1 MTLTCHF
8 YIILGET
15 NIVLIDAGCSIDI
28 SSALN
33 LVEEK
38 HINHDKEIICI
49 LTHWHNDHTLGLKTI
64 ASNQRSIKV
73 FAHEGDAERIR
84 AVFANCKVDHI
95 VDGEKLILGNM
106 ELIVHHTPGH
116 TKGSI
121 SISSDQGHLFT
132 GDAFLTGDDV
142 TFISDVNAFMR

>member
-15 NIVLIDAGCSIDI
+15 KTILIDAGCGIDI
-28 SSALN
+28 SSVLN
-33 LVEEK
+33 FVEKNEIK
-38 HINHDKEIICI
+38 NDREIICI
-49 LTHWHNDHTLGLKTI
+49 LTHWHNDHTLGLKTMTY
-64 ASNQRSIKV
+64 NQRPIKV
-73 FAHEGDAERIR
+73 FAHENDAERIR
-84 AVFANCKVDHI
+84 TGSTNFNINHI
-95 VDGEKLILGNM
+95 VDGEKINLGNM
-106 ELIVHHTPGH
+106 EIFVHYTPGH

-142 TFISDVNAFMR
+142 TFISDLNACVR